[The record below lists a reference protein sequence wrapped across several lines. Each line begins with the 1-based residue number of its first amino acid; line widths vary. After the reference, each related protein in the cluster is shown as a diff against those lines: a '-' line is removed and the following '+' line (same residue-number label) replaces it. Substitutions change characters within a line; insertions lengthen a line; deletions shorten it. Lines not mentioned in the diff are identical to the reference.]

1 MHGDHERLLRSA
13 SSGEE
18 RSLSLV
24 LERHLP
30 GLIAFVRSRA
40 GARLRA
46 RDATLDLV
54 QSACREVLADLPGR
68 EGLDEA
74 GFRHWLYVA
83 TERKIVDRA
92 RHHARDKRDAEREV
106 GLDALSPTE
115 LEHLRLG
122 MSGVL
127 TPSGQAMANEELAR
141 LEAALARLSEAHREV
156 IVLARIV
163 GLSHAQIGAQLG
175 KSEGAARILLHRA
188 LARLA
193 RELGAAPPP

>member
-1 MHGDHERLLRSA
+1 MAGEHERLLRSA
-13 SSGEE
+13 SRGEE
-18 RSLSLV
+18 RGLSRLI
-24 LERHLP
+24 ECHLP
-30 GLIAFVRSRA
+30 GLIAFVRARA

-74 GFRHWLYVA
+74 GFRHWLYLA

-92 RHHARDKRDAEREV
+92 RHYARDKRDAGREV
-106 GLDALSPTE
+106 ALDALSGPE
-115 LEHLRLG
+115 LEHLRQGL
-122 MSGVL
+122 SAVL
-127 TPSGQAMANEELAR
+127 TPSREAMANEELAR
-141 LEAALARLSEAHREV
+141 LEAALARLSEPHREV
-156 IVLARIV
+156 ILLARIV

-193 RELGAAPPP
+193 RELGLGEDG